1 MLWFY
6 VSNTLGNVQL
16 IIWNNQTGRCTA
28 NYYHAPTVIV
38 LKEDRSR
45 CVIEATRRKGRV
57 NGQYC
62 TDFTVHGVEKSCRIE
77 CFAGLSYKN
86 GTIYEPGVCIRFSLY
101 QRGLCL

>member
-16 IIWNNQTGRCTA
+16 IIWNNQTGRCTT
-28 NYYHAPTVIV
+28 NYYFAPTVAV
-38 LKEDRSR
+38 RKEDKSR
-45 CVIEATRRKGRV
+45 CVIEATRRKG
-57 NGQYC
+57 Y